1 MTSRLAGRIWVVLL
15 ALLLLS
21 GCDQIQIPGLPL
33 APTATESTPPPP
45 QPTPTSTSPPV
56 PAASPSPATLTLRL
70 WLPPEFDPAS
80 GELAA
85 QLLQDRLNEFQNRRP
100 NIKIETRIKAVDGA
114 GGMINTLSTANAA
127 APLAVPDLV
136 ALPRRSIETAVQKGL
151 LYAFDELGPL
161 AQADWFEYALESNL
175 LSQNQYSLPFAGDTL
190 SLVYRPEIVETP
202 PDTWEALRQIQY
214 PLLFP
219 AASPQA
225 AFTLTQYL
233 AAGGVIE
240 DSDGRPILNV
250 ESLTA
255 VYIFYQQASAGE
267 QMPFWLTQYENDDQ
281 VWQAYQDER
290 GPMAAIW
297 LSTYLRS
304 LPEGSQAAPL
314 PTPDGSPY
322 TLSAGWVWAIPNPDP
337 LRRQIG
343 TELAV
348 FLSDADFLAS
358 WTQAAGYLPTREEV
372 LNGWEDAQLQAL
384 ARQFITSAHPSPSPD
399 ILNVIGPAL
408 QETTIDVL
416 KQQDT
421 PAAAAQKAVERVSG
435 P

>member
-1 MTSRLAGRIWVVLL
+1 MKRRWAGFIWLVVL

-21 GCDQIQIPGLPL
+21 GCDQLPIPGLSL
-33 APTATESTPPPP
+33 SPTATNPPATPT
-45 QPTPTSTSPPV
+45 QPTPTQAASPE

-80 GELAA
+80 GTPAG
-85 QLLQDRLNEFQNRRP
+85 QLLQDRLDEFQNRRP

-114 GGMINTLSTANAA
+114 GGMINTLSTASAA

-151 LYAFDELGPL
+151 LYAFDDIGPL
-161 AQADWFEYALESNL
+161 AQADWFEYALESDV

-190 SLVYRPEIVETP
+190 ALLYRPEIVEVP
-202 PDTWEALRQIQY
+202 PDTWDALRQIQY

-233 AAGGVIE
+233 AAGGETE
-240 DSDGRPILNV
+240 DSDGRPILDEEN
-250 ESLTA
+250 LTA

-267 QMPFWLTQYENDDQ
+267 QMPFWLTQYESDNQ
-281 VWQAYQDER
+281 VWEAYQDER
-290 GPMAAIW
+290 GPMASIW
-297 LSTYLRS
+297 LSSYLRE
-304 LPEGSQAAPL
+304 LPEDSQVSQL
-314 PTPDGSPY
+314 PTPDGTPY

-348 FLSDADFLAS
+348 FLSEADFLAD
-358 WTQAAGYLPTREEV
+358 WTLAAGYLPTREEV
-372 LNGWEDAQLQAL
+372 LNGWNNVPLQAL
-384 ARQFITSAHPSPSPD
+384 ARQFIDSAHPSPSPD

-421 PAAAAQKAVERVSG
+421 PAAAAQRAADRVNS